1 MRYQQPQ
8 GWKIKKKI
16 THTLKAQTAIQMN
29 GKYSKHKYKIQKEI

>member
-1 MRYQQPQ
+1 MLYQQLQ

-16 THTLKAQTAIQMN
+16 TRTSKAQTAIQTN